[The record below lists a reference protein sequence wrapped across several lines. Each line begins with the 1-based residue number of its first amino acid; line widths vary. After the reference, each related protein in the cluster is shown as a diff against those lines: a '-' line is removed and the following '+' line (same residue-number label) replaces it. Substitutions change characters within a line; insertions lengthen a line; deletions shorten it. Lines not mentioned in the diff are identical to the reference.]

1 MMIILPVHGMQ
12 ILIRGNKST
21 TDGLA
26 EHCRTNIPQVSVF
39 VPRLNEL
46 LDATTDSHIY
56 QVSYAAVM

>member
-1 MMIILPVHGMQ
+1 MIYYVQ

-39 VPRLNEL
+39 VPRLGEL

-56 QVSYAAVM
+56 QVRHVRY